1 MVPDFN
7 PSSFGHSWLEGK
19 RCELLWKIVVRFLK
33 NEIYTRVGEM
43 AQQVR
48 ELVVKSDDLALMP
61 T

>member
-1 MVPDFN
+1 M
-7 PSSFGHSWLEGK
+7 
-19 RCELLWKIVVRFLK
+19 VRFLK